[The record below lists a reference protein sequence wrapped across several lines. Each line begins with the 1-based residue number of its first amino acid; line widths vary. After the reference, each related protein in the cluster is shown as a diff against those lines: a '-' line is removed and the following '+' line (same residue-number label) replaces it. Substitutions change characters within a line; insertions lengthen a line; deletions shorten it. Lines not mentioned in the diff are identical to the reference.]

1 MSPTTFSQRN
11 AAGVKGKRVAGKP
24 GRFDP
29 SVPLHMTTRKR
40 ARKPSND
47 LSPSANGSVW
57 EDESTRSSLEDGRP
71 SSSRS
76 QLSQDSAELDVP
88 EISRTAATPDI
99 TFSMDQS
106 NAGEESFES
115 PSKSHLPEQYRAS
128 PSRKRKRNTD
138 SPPAP
143 TNGSFVAPT
152 TSHQDADPYE
162 VVNDA
167 MDVDS
172 PALMSEREVS
182 DESTQTRDQNN
193 DAVAIGVASVDATPI
208 VSEAAS
214 PASSVS
220 GEDETSPQKQTR
232 VEGEETFPTTQENLA
247 DDVEDAEDEDDVDEQ
262 LQSGDESRPTRRP
275 GGKRRR
281 AVHPDDKVE
290 MAMRRSLD
298 IRKAYRNTVRDM
310 KAVLADIAQRQ
321 MNNLN
326 ENPTCH
332 EESTEHENVKGD
344 LDEAYEKRCRLVR
357 DQQRFNQQH
366 LEQRL
371 VDEKHVAT
379 KMLQLRLQD
388 AEDAFLDRVERQLLE
403 IGRAVRSTSS
413 TIELDTDDEDDII
426 PKPKR
431 MGYRFRRGSA
441 LDPAYQS
448 RSLSALETE
457 WALDLMQRRLAMQ
470 RELENFREDGIPK
483 PAAPFTVMERSIRD
497 SANAKKDSVT
507 ALNTMVN
514 AANEIETLSGIP
526 VIPNEEATG
535 LQLLGDLAS
544 RPSIVVPAQGTLR
557 AKQGYEDM
565 ASRTPAHHAANQA
578 ASATNQDPPQQ
589 AQHRNSSQSL
599 PKSHSQQQPQPPRI
613 EFTAS
618 PRARQLL
625 DERYET
631 KKATPLSQSAHV
643 ARQNHAAFSPPDAR
657 QGEPSASSPKH
668 QREQTDSLPP
678 LAAKPNS
685 DIRQRPPEPSPL
697 RLQSPFGLPREES
710 NQKQTEQGPVHPRS
724 SPGLGNQRSLTS
736 ASDGRLARSSISS
749 PFDFL
754 FRNAPL
760 TEEALTTQSGAS
772 EEIRNRSSLDQVP
785 FPHNILQPQTQ
796 ERPASPGAADTRQSR
811 TERSPFGAPL
821 LGPEATQSRRGSS
834 VVVKQE
840 AGSDSSQIGDQTG
853 EQKSSSGQ
861 DSKGNK
867 THINWRKTNK
877 AERNGVSRRAH
888 KNKNKERRHHSVGE
902 AGYAGPPQTDAAT
915 LAQSPVE
922 RKSAFPL
929 PPPPHVGLPGHQSPQ
944 SMRPPHNFGALLHGP
959 EALPPE
965 RWREDYGGS
974 NQHQHRNSF
983 PPPPPPPP
991 HWPQLQN
998 DIFPLPPIRHQ
1009 PPPPHGV
1016 SADQYRSNQGFPTV
1030 PPPPPFPPPT
1040 PNARPFP
1047 APPAGLGP
1055 WNSQYGGPA
1064 LAPATP
1070 DSRFHPTGLGPQP
1083 GPLPAF
1089 AQQQRHEPPHR
1100 KRGHSDTHVGP
1111 ADPGWKG
1118 WKPYSGPGRR

>member
-1 MSPTTFSQRN
+1 MSPTAFSQRN
-11 AAGVKGKRVAGKP
+11 AAGVKGKRVTGKP

-47 LSPSANGSVW
+47 LSPSVNGSVW
-57 EDESTRSSLEDGRP
+57 EDESTRSSLDDGRP

-99 TFSMDQS
+99 ATSMDQS
-106 NAGEESFES
+106 NAGDESFES
-115 PSKSHLPEQYRAS
+115 PSKSHFPEQYRAS
-128 PSRKRKRNTD
+128 PSRKRKRTTD

-143 TNGSFVAPT
+143 TNGNFVAT
-152 TSHQDADPYE
+152 TSSQQDDNPYE
-162 VVNDA
+162 VVPDA
-167 MDVDS
+167 MDVDT

-193 DAVAIGVASVDATPI
+193 DAVIGVASVDATPI

-220 GEDETSPQKQTR
+220 GDDETSPQKQAHI
-232 VEGEETFPTTQENLA
+232 EGEEVFPTPQENLA
-247 DDVEDAEDEDDVDEQ
+247 DDVEDGEDEDDVDEQ

-310 KAVLADIAQRQ
+310 KAALADIAQRQ
-321 MNNLN
+321 MNDLN
-326 ENPTCH
+326 DNPSCH
-332 EESTEHENVKGD
+332 EESTEHESVKVD
-344 LDEAYEKRCRLVR
+344 LDEAYEKRCRLIR
-357 DQQRFNQQH
+357 DQQRFNQQL

-403 IGRAVRSTSS
+403 IGRAVRSNPS

-441 LDPAYQS
+441 LDSAYQS

-457 WALDLMQRRLAMQ
+457 SALDLMQRRLAMQ
-470 RELENFREDGIPK
+470 RELEDFRENGIPK
-483 PAAPFTVMERSIRD
+483 QAAPFTVMERTVRD
-497 SANAKKDSVT
+497 SANAKKDSIRI
-507 ALNTMVN
+507 LNTMVN
-514 AANEIETLSGIP
+514 AANEIETPSGVP

-544 RPSIVVPAQGTLR
+544 RPSIVVPAQENLR
-557 AKQGYEDM
+557 TKQGYEDM
-565 ASRTPAHHAANQA
+565 ASRMPVHHAANQA
-578 ASATNQDPPQQ
+578 ASATNQELSQQ
-589 AQHRNSSQSL
+589 AQHRGSSQSL
-599 PKSHSQQQPQPPRI
+599 PRSHSQQQPQLPRI

-631 KKATPLSQSAHV
+631 KKATPSSHSAHG
-643 ARQNHAAFSPPDAR
+643 ARQNHAAFSPPDVR
-657 QGEPSASSPKH
+657 QAEHSTSSPKH
-668 QREQTDSLPP
+668 RREQTDSLPP
-678 LAAKPNS
+678 LAAKPNN
-685 DIRQRPPEPSPL
+685 DVRQRPSEPSPL

-710 NQKQTEQGPVHPRS
+710 SRKQTEQGPVHPHS
-724 SPGLGNQRSLTS
+724 SPGLGNQRSFTS
-736 ASDGRLARSSISS
+736 VSDGRPARSSISS

-754 FRNAPL
+754 FRNLPL
-760 TEEALTTQSGAS
+760 TEEASTTQSGAS
-772 EEIRNRSSLDQVP
+772 EEVRNRSTLDQVP
-785 FPHNILQPQTQ
+785 FPHNILHPQ
-796 ERPASPGAADTRQSR
+796 ERPVSPGAADTRQSR
-811 TERSPFGAPL
+811 TEQSPFGAPM
-821 LGPEATQSRRGSS
+821 LGPEAPQSRRGSS

-840 AGSDSSQIGDQTG
+840 AGGSDSSQIGDHTG
-853 EQKSSSGQ
+853 DQKSSSGQ

-877 AERNGVSRRAH
+877 AERNGASRRAH
-888 KNKNKERRHHSVGE
+888 KNKNKERRHHSIGE
-902 AGYAGPPQTDAAT
+902 AGYAGPLQTDAAT
-915 LAQSPVE
+915 LANSPVE

-944 SMRPPHNFGALLHGP
+944 SMRPPHNFGALLRGP
-959 EALPPE
+959 EAPPIE

-983 PPPPPPPP
+983 PPPPP
-991 HWPQLQN
+991 HWPQPQS
-998 DIFPLPPIRHQ
+998 DVFPLPPIRQQ
-1009 PPPPHGV
+1009 PPPQPGV
-1016 SADQYRSNQGFPTV
+1016 SGDQYRSNQGFPTV
-1030 PPPPPFPPPT
+1030 PPPPHFPPPT
-1040 PNARPFP
+1040 PNVRPFP
-1047 APPAGLGP
+1047 GPPAGLGP

-1070 DSRFHPTGLGPQP
+1070 ESRFHPPGLGSQP

>member
-1 MSPTTFSQRN
+1 KMSPTAFSQRN

-47 LSPSANGSVW
+47 LSPSLNGSVW
-57 EDESTRSSLEDGRP
+57 EDESTRSSLDDGRP

-76 QLSQDSAELDVP
+76 QMSQDSAELDVP

-99 TFSMDQS
+99 TTSMDQS
-106 NAGEESFES
+106 NAGDESFES
-115 PSKSHLPEQYRAS
+115 PSKSQLPEQYRAS
-128 PSRKRKRNTD
+128 PSRKRKRTTD

-143 TNGSFVAPT
+143 TNGNFVT
-152 TSHQDADPYE
+152 TSTSQQDASPYE
-162 VVNDA
+162 VVSDA
-167 MDVDS
+167 MDVDV
-172 PALMSEREVS
+172 PAHMSEREVS

-193 DAVAIGVASVDATPI
+193 DAVIGVASVDATPI

-220 GEDETSPQKQTR
+220 GDDDTSPQKQTH
-232 VEGEETFPTTQENLA
+232 VEGEETFLTPQENLA
-247 DDVEDAEDEDDVDEQ
+247 DDVEDGEDEDDVDEQ

-326 ENPTCH
+326 DSPTCH
-332 EESTEHENVKGD
+332 EESTEHEDVKGD
-344 LDEAYEKRCRLVR
+344 LDEAYEKRCRLIR
-357 DQQRFNQQH
+357 DQQRFNQQL

-426 PKPKR
+426 PRPKR

-457 WALDLMQRRLAMQ
+457 SALDLMQRRLAMQ
-470 RELENFREDGIPK
+470 RELENFREHGIPK
-483 PAAPFTVMERSIRD
+483 QAAPFTVMERSVRD

-507 ALNTMVN
+507 ILNTIVN
-514 AANEIETLSGIP
+514 AANEIETPSGIP

-544 RPSIVVPAQGTLR
+544 RPSIVVPAHRTLR
-557 AKQGYEDM
+557 TKQGYEDM
-565 ASRTPAHHAANQA
+565 ASRPPVHHAANQA
-578 ASATNQDPPQQ
+578 ASETNQDSPQQ
-589 AQHRNSSQSL
+589 AQNRDSTQSL
-599 PKSHSQQQPQPPRI
+599 PRSHSQQQPQPPRI

-631 KKATPLSQSAHV
+631 KKATPSSQSSHG
-643 ARQNHAAFSPPDAR
+643 ARQNHAAFSPPDVR
-657 QGEPSASSPKH
+657 QGEHSASSPMH
-668 QREQTDSLPP
+668 RREQTDSLPP
-678 LAAKPNS
+678 LAAKPNN

-710 NQKQTEQGPVHPRS
+710 SQKQSERGPVHPRS

-736 ASDGRLARSSISS
+736 VSDGRPARSSISS

-760 TEEALTTQSGAS
+760 TEEALKTQSGAS
-772 EEIRNRSSLDQVP
+772 EEVRNRSTLDQVP
-785 FPHNILQPQTQ
+785 FPHNILQPQ
-796 ERPASPGAADTRQSR
+796 ERPASPGAADTRQPR
-811 TERSPFGAPL
+811 TERSPFGAPM
-821 LGPEATQSRRGSS
+821 LGLEAPQSRRGSS

-840 AGSDSSQIGDQTG
+840 AGSDSSQIGDHAG
-853 EQKSSSGQ
+853 DQKSSSGQ
-861 DSKGNK
+861 DGKGNK

-877 AERNGVSRRAH
+877 AERNGASRRAH
-888 KNKNKERRHHSVGE
+888 KNK
-902 AGYAGPPQTDAAT
+902 
-915 LAQSPVE
+915 
-922 RKSAFPL
+922 
-929 PPPPHVGLPGHQSPQ
+929 
-944 SMRPPHNFGALLHGP
+944 
-959 EALPPE
+959 
-965 RWREDYGGS
+965 
-974 NQHQHRNSF
+974 
-983 PPPPPPPP
+983 
-991 HWPQLQN
+991 
-998 DIFPLPPIRHQ
+998 
-1009 PPPPHGV
+1009 
-1016 SADQYRSNQGFPTV
+1016 
-1030 PPPPPFPPPT
+1030 
-1040 PNARPFP
+1040 
-1047 APPAGLGP
+1047 
-1055 WNSQYGGPA
+1055 
-1064 LAPATP
+1064 
-1070 DSRFHPTGLGPQP
+1070 
-1083 GPLPAF
+1083 
-1089 AQQQRHEPPHR
+1089 
-1100 KRGHSDTHVGP
+1100 
-1111 ADPGWKG
+1111 
-1118 WKPYSGPGRR
+1118 

>member
-1 MSPTTFSQRN
+1 M
-11 AAGVKGKRVAGKP
+11 
-24 GRFDP
+24 
-29 SVPLHMTTRKR
+29 
-40 ARKPSND
+40 
-47 LSPSANGSVW
+47 
-57 EDESTRSSLEDGRP
+57 
-71 SSSRS
+71 
-76 QLSQDSAELDVP
+76 SQDSAELDVP

-99 TFSMDQS
+99 TTSMDQS
-106 NAGEESFES
+106 NAGDESFES
-115 PSKSHLPEQYRAS
+115 PSKSQLPEQYRAS
-128 PSRKRKRNTD
+128 PSRKRKRTTD

-143 TNGSFVAPT
+143 TNGNFVT
-152 TSHQDADPYE
+152 TSTSQQDASPYE
-162 VVNDA
+162 VVSDA
-167 MDVDS
+167 MDVDV
-172 PALMSEREVS
+172 PAHMSEREVS

-193 DAVAIGVASVDATPI
+193 DAVIGVASVDATPI

-220 GEDETSPQKQTR
+220 GDDDTSPQKQTH
-232 VEGEETFPTTQENLA
+232 VEGEETFLTPQENLA
-247 DDVEDAEDEDDVDEQ
+247 DDVEDGEDEDDVDEQ

-326 ENPTCH
+326 DSPTCH
-332 EESTEHENVKGD
+332 EESTEHEDVKGD
-344 LDEAYEKRCRLVR
+344 LDEAYEKRCRLIR
-357 DQQRFNQQH
+357 DQQRFNQQL

-426 PKPKR
+426 PRPKR

-457 WALDLMQRRLAMQ
+457 SALDLMQRRLAMQ
-470 RELENFREDGIPK
+470 RELENFREHGVPK
-483 PAAPFTVMERSIRD
+483 QAAPFTVMERSVRD

-507 ALNTMVN
+507 ILNTIVN
-514 AANEIETLSGIP
+514 AANEIETPSGIP

-544 RPSIVVPAQGTLR
+544 RPSIVVPAQRTLR
-557 AKQGYEDM
+557 TKQGYEDM
-565 ASRTPAHHAANQA
+565 ANRTPVHHAANQA
-578 ASATNQDPPQQ
+578 ASETNQDPPQQ
-589 AQHRNSSQSL
+589 AQHRDSNPSL
-599 PKSHSQQQPQPPRI
+599 PRSHSQQQQQPPRI

-631 KKATPLSQSAHV
+631 KKATPSSQSAHG
-643 ARQNHAAFSPPDAR
+643 ARQNHAAFSPPDVR
-657 QGEPSASSPKH
+657 QGEHSASSPMH
-668 QREQTDSLPP
+668 RREQSDSLPP
-678 LAAKPNS
+678 LAAKPNN

-710 NQKQTEQGPVHPRS
+710 SQKQSEQGPAHPRS

-736 ASDGRLARSSISS
+736 VSDGRPARSSISS

-760 TEEALTTQSGAS
+760 TEDTYKTQSGAS
-772 EEIRNRSSLDQVP
+772 DEARNRSTLDQVP
-785 FPHNILQPQTQ
+785 FPHNILQPQ

-811 TERSPFGAPL
+811 TEQSPFGAPM
-821 LGPEATQSRRGSS
+821 LGLEAQSRRGSS

-840 AGSDSSQIGDQTG
+840 AGSDSSQIGEHTG
-853 EQKSSSGQ
+853 DQKSSSGQ
-861 DSKGNK
+861 DGKGNK

-877 AERNGVSRRAH
+877 AE
-888 KNKNKERRHHSVGE
+888 
-902 AGYAGPPQTDAAT
+902 
-915 LAQSPVE
+915 
-922 RKSAFPL
+922 
-929 PPPPHVGLPGHQSPQ
+929 
-944 SMRPPHNFGALLHGP
+944 
-959 EALPPE
+959 
-965 RWREDYGGS
+965 
-974 NQHQHRNSF
+974 
-983 PPPPPPPP
+983 
-991 HWPQLQN
+991 
-998 DIFPLPPIRHQ
+998 
-1009 PPPPHGV
+1009 
-1016 SADQYRSNQGFPTV
+1016 
-1030 PPPPPFPPPT
+1030 
-1040 PNARPFP
+1040 
-1047 APPAGLGP
+1047 
-1055 WNSQYGGPA
+1055 
-1064 LAPATP
+1064 
-1070 DSRFHPTGLGPQP
+1070 
-1083 GPLPAF
+1083 
-1089 AQQQRHEPPHR
+1089 
-1100 KRGHSDTHVGP
+1100 
-1111 ADPGWKG
+1111 
-1118 WKPYSGPGRR
+1118 